1 MDLFQQTNNFF
12 QDISAWR
19 KAYKAFR
26 LTYLG
31 VRDQGRL
38 MVISAKVVMSASKFD
53 SVRHEFKAG
62 NIECRE
68 WDIDPNKYTVEQVI
82 DGLTSIAGLEITGH
96 GNLQIP
102 VNDIS
107 YGVYKP
113 VLLNQ
118 GRIKHGNR
126 IGMLTITGSYS
137 NNYLPQPETDWKL
150 KAGVIPYD
158 TLEELKAEFGLDTF
172 QNDKAVLNV
181 IALTAIEIAADSIV
195 KGSEATIGV
204 NAPFGLDNLN
214 DIQIG
219 FRVIEKN
226 SAVIRGSVKWSNL
239 MEVDSK
245 DQYKRKAVIKVN
257 PGAHVQC
264 IASYKGIAHD
274 VKTISDP
281 SLSQNPRSTIIS
293 LVDPQASLLHS
304 FLFPDKPFKG
314 GITQNDFEG
323 AISCL
328 FWTLGFAP
336 LNFGINSKT
345 QNAFDTVL
353 VTPNGHFVVI
363 ECTLATLRAE
373 SKLSKFAARTV
384 DAREALAAAE
394 LTDIQV
400 LPIMIT
406 ALTREEVQVDID
418 QALNSNILVM
428 TKEDIEAAHA
438 KLSEYPNA
446 DAFYDEL
453 MNILQSSRNPLMF
466 GNIPPF
472 NLQL

>member
-1 MDLFQQTNNFF
+1 MDLLQQLNNFF

-26 LTYLG
+26 LSYLA
-31 VRDQGRL
+31 VRDEDRL
-38 MVISAKVVMSASKFD
+38 HVISAKVVMSASKFAPAMP
-53 SVRHEFKAG
+53 EFKAD

-68 WDIDPNKYTVEQVI
+68 WDIDPSKYTVEEVI
-82 DGLTSIAGLEITGH
+82 DGLTSIAGLKIPGH

-102 VNDIS
+102 VTDTS
-107 YGVYKP
+107 YDVYKP
-113 VLLNQ
+113 LLLNQ
-118 GRIKHGNR
+118 GRIKDSNR
-126 IGMLTITGSYS
+126 IGMLTITGSYI

-158 TLEELKAEFGLDTF
+158 TLEELKAEFGLNNF
-172 QNDKAVLNV
+172 QNDKSALNV
-181 IALTAIEIAADSIV
+181 IALTALEISKDSIV
-195 KGSEATIGV
+195 KGTEATIGIC
-204 NAPFGLDNLN
+204 ASLGLDDLLS
-214 DIQIG
+214 IQIG
-219 FRVIEKN
+219 YRVIEKN
-226 SAVIRGSVKWSNL
+226 KAVIRGSIRWSNL
-239 MEVDSK
+239 MEVESK
-245 DQYKRKAVIKVN
+245 DQYKRQTVIKVN

-274 VKTISDP
+274 VKTINDP

-293 LVDPQASLLHS
+293 LVDPQASLLPS
-304 FLFPDKPFKG
+304 FLFPEKPFKG
-314 GITQNDFEG
+314 GITQNDFEA

-363 ECTLATLRAE
+363 ECTLATLKAD

-406 ALTREEVQVDID
+406 ALTREEVQVDIQ
-418 QALNSNILVM
+418 QALSSNIWVM
-428 TKEDIEAAHA
+428 TKEDIIAAYS
-438 KLSEYPNA
+438 KLSEYPDA
-446 DAFYDEL
+446 DAFYDDL
-453 MNILQSSRNPLMF
+453 MNKIQNSKNP
-466 GNIPPF
+466 
-472 NLQL
+472 